1 MASSLWIILLNI
13 NIMMNYILRRTLMA
27 THSRRVPQR
36 RHIQWAA
43 YYPDETT
50 MVVVLG
56 SALGVSLFRLFQL
69 ELRTREQQHQLKSKE
84 DALMKREKSYNDIE
98 KELRANSDKLL
109 QKYNKL
115 RDEKKRMEA
124 SIIDRGKAGEEV
136 LSILLSDCKAQ
147 DIIKDYK
154 LQYEVSPG
162 KIPDALVEVV
172 DDVCLVVDSKAPS
185 NPPNDLDE
193 QSRREY
199 VDKLKSHV
207 RQLSNKQYNS
217 TTEQPKMTLS
227 FPLFT
232 LMMLPGEGYLQVAY
246 EQGKDT
252 YGLNKFARDRN
263 VLILGPHGLRSSLQ
277 LVKLWLDEQ
286 AANDRLKDAQV
297 HENIVELLQP
307 LWVESLLPFI
317 KKSGNLLESVV
328 STWNSKVDSIIS
340 FDKALRSKEILAI
353 SKARKT
359 QLPKKVTLP
368 KSIADK

>member
-1 MASSLWIILLNI
+1 
-13 NIMMNYILRRTLMA
+13 MA

-98 KELRANSDKLL
+98 KDLRANSDKLL

-136 LSILLSDCKAQ
+136 LSILLSNCKAQ
-147 DIIKDYK
+147 NIIKDYK

>member
-13 NIMMNYILRRTLMA
+13 NIMMNYLLRPLMA

-136 LSILLSDCKAQ
+136 LSILLSDCNKILSR
-147 DIIKDYK
+147 IINYNMKF
-154 LQYEVSPG
+154 LRG
-162 KIPDALVEVV
+162 KYL
-172 DDVCLVVDSKAPS
+172 
-185 NPPNDLDE
+185 
-193 QSRREY
+193 
-199 VDKLKSHV
+199 
-207 RQLSNKQYNS
+207 
-217 TTEQPKMTLS
+217 TL
-227 FPLFT
+227 
-232 LMMLPGEGYLQVAY
+232 
-246 EQGKDT
+246 
-252 YGLNKFARDRN
+252 
-263 VLILGPHGLRSSLQ
+263 
-277 LVKLWLDEQ
+277 W
-286 AANDRLKDAQV
+286 
-297 HENIVELLQP
+297 
-307 LWVESLLPFI
+307 
-317 KKSGNLLESVV
+317 
-328 STWNSKVDSIIS
+328 
-340 FDKALRSKEILAI
+340 
-353 SKARKT
+353 
-359 QLPKKVTLP
+359 
-368 KSIADK
+368 

>member
-1 MASSLWIILLNI
+1 
-13 NIMMNYILRRTLMA
+13 MMNYVLRRTVMA
-27 THSRRVPQR
+27 THSRTRRVPQR

-50 MVVVLG
+50 MIVVLG

-69 ELRTREQQHQLKSKE
+69 ELKTREQQ
-84 DALMKREKSYNDIE
+84 DALKTREKSYSDIE
-98 KELRANSDKLL
+98 KELRATSNELL
-109 QKYNKL
+109 RKYNKL

-124 SIIDRGKAGEEV
+124 SIIDRGKSGEEV
-136 LSILLSDCKAQ
+136 LSNLLSDCKAQ
-147 DIIKDYK
+147 MIIKDYN
-154 LQYEVSPG
+154 LQAEVSPR

-172 DDVCLVVDSKAPS
+172 DDVFVVVDSKAPS

-199 VDKLKSHV
+199 VDKLKNHV
-207 RQLSNKQYNS
+207 RLLSNKQYNS
-217 TTEQPKMTLS
+217 TIEQPKMLLS
-227 FPLFT
+227 FPLIT

-246 EQGKDT
+246 EQGTKDT
-252 YGLNKFARDRN
+252 FGLHKFARDRN
-263 VLILGPHGLRSSLQ
+263 VLILGPHGLRSLLQ

-286 AANDRLKDAQV
+286 AANDRLKDTQV

-307 LWVESLLPFI
+307 LWVESLLPFM

-359 QLPKKVTLP
+359 QLPKKVTMP
-368 KSIADK
+368 KSIDDK